1 MGGRVW
7 RVYRYLG
14 PRKPKSSYLKPGIG
28 TLSVVAIAGW
38 VLTSH
43 SPTHGGRG
51 RQPDVH
57 VLSTDYHRGHL
68 DLLKCH
74 WGDDFLDE
82 CLTAVL
88 GCLLRYPTPVRTPS
102 CLWLIWP
109 TGTINLVPAKLGSL
123 KWRRP
128 FLPGRSLIKTT
139 VSLNLRRGRACP
151 VLATGQGMPCTCDGR
166 GQALPLRRDR

>member
-1 MGGRVW
+1 M
-7 RVYRYLG
+7 
-14 PRKPKSSYLKPGIG
+14 
-28 TLSVVAIAGW
+28 VAIAGW

-68 DLLKCH
+68 DLLNCH
-74 WGDDFLDE
+74 WGGDFLDE

-102 CLWLIWP
+102 RLWLIWP

-128 FLPGRSLIKTT
+128 FLPGRGLYLS
-139 VSLNLRRGRACP
+139 
-151 VLATGQGMPCTCDGR
+151 TGSAPAPSTGPGAYEEGVQSTDHSDIYQPYITSW
-166 GQALPLRRDR
+166 